1 MKIPPSKEE
10 LKAVR
15 DSVRQLEIAMCQA
28 AILSANLIEILEDN
42 FLAIDK
48 NYKKQILIHEE
59 KIMSNLWKLNIV
71 LCKMNDFKER
81 IISSEEN

>member
-1 MKIPPSKEE
+1 M
-10 LKAVR
+10 R
-15 DSVRQLEIAMCQA
+15 DSVRELEIAMCQA
-28 AILSANLIEILEDN
+28 ATLSANLIEILEDN

-48 NYKKQILIHEE
+48 NYRKQILIHEE

-71 LCKMNDFKER
+71 LCKMNNFKER